1 MSLPRMMPN
10 DDWAVGVDGRIAIIR
25 ANGYIVE
32 WYMPD
37 GSTVTGPET
46 DFDLLPIGYSDK
58 EADLE
63 QSSSAGLSISIM
75 RTAGGDTNM
84 QMSRGGSMG
93 GGDGPTVEDQEWGET
108 FPPFRTG
115 RSVVSPSNELWVL
128 RWLPV
133 DEQPIMDVFGPD
145 GVKKGSVSIPERSQL
160 LGFGT
165 GGGGREVAYLIRTD
179 EFDLQWLARYE
190 VSRH

>member
-1 MSLPRMMPN
+1 
-10 DDWAVGVDGRIAIIR
+10 
-25 ANGYIVE
+25 
-32 WYMPD
+32 
-37 GSTVTGPET
+37 
-46 DFDLLPIGYSDK
+46 
-58 EADLE
+58 
-63 QSSSAGLSISIM
+63 M
-75 RTAGGDTNM
+75 R
-84 QMSRGGSMG
+84 

-108 FPPFRTG
+108 FPAFRTG

-165 GGGGREVAYLIRTD
+165 GGGGREVAYFIRTD
-179 EFDLQWLARYE
+179 CLHRLSDQPWDPRQFELNDL
-190 VSRH
+190 SRFLW